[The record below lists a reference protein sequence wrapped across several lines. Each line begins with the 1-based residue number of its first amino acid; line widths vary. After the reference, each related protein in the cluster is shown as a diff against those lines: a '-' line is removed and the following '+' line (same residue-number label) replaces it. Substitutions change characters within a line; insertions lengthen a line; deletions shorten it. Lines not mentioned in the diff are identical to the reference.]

1 MKKVS
6 IIIPAFNNSEL
17 TIKCLNSI
25 FSQTYQ
31 NIEIIVVN
39 DGSTDDTEYK
49 LKAWLAFSFKV
60 IGLSPLFVN
69 FINLSRSS

>member
-49 LKAWLAFSFKV
+49 LKA
-60 IGLSPLFVN
+60 
-69 FINLSRSS
+69 